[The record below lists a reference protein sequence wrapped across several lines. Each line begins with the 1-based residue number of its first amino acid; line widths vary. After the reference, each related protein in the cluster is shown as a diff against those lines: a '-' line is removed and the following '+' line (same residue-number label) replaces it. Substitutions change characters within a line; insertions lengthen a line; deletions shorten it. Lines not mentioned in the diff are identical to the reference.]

1 MLNKTSKWLV
11 PVAVLLLVV
20 GFSLS
25 ASGTQE
31 KAEAPASAAEKAGAA
46 DPAVGN
52 GKWWATLT
60 QYENE
65 TGKTIAKFNESPML
79 AVKVQR
85 GELAPV
91 GDRLPKEPGVA
102 QPFDTVGRYSSRP
115 LRMTNVGNR
124 GGGFWHVTGQ
134 GDFCHTLGRWNRAI
148 TEIEPE
154 KITMDVDFIEGL
166 GMDSMMALEVLAAL
180 EKKYKIR
187 IPEEKLMKLTN
198 LNEAIKLTKEYLNA
212 K

>member
-1 MLNKTSKWLV
+1 MPDLIMENLE
-11 PVAVLLLVV
+11 
-20 GFSLS
+20 
-25 ASGTQE
+25 QE
-31 KAEAPASAAEKAGAA
+31 VRELIAE
-46 DPAVGN
+46 
-52 GKWWATLT
+52 
-60 QYENE
+60 
-65 TGKTIAKFNESPML
+65 
-79 AVKVQR
+79 
-85 GELAPV
+85 
-91 GDRLPKEPGVA
+91 
-102 QPFDTVGRYSSRP
+102 
-115 LRMTNVGNR
+115 
-124 GGGFWHVTGQ
+124 
-134 GDFCHTLGRWNRAI
+134 I